1 MSICG
6 HTKINI
12 DSLKRWVNSL
22 DINKIRNFNV
32 EGHDYEIKNEMKKI
46 LEIQL
51 EEFSNSIN
59 KMKEDDNWENYDT
72 MLNQIFYNIFFRI
85 DNSSIRVG
93 DFYECFIEASN
104 LKTYKKIIKGFG
116 HYLEIG
122 NIDISDSSG
131 NIIASIGQKSDLIWR
146 VFYDYFINNY
156 QNGSMEHVYSNHE
169 EILSIQLFDVEN
181 LSVDELKIRVNEILL
196 YISMNYE
203 MDFKVFEVNSFIKSI
218 GNAPTLNMQYTP
230 TGFEEIP
237 MFYLS
242 NANIVNDE
250 RFKFLSYYQVIE
262 YFFVRAQNN
271 FFLNELK
278 NINLNKVNHNEL
290 RKVLRN
296 YKNKSNEKDAL
307 NLVLEWAI
315 DDIQN
320 LITWINSNQEYID
333 TYCKSI
339 EYKIDL
345 SKSKDKIITKLTE
358 RIYGYRC
365 SIAHA
370 KGDVEEYTAIPSIS
384 KEKITAELPLVKY
397 LAYEVIAHCSKK

>member
-1 MSICG
+1 
-6 HTKINI
+6 
-12 DSLKRWVNSL
+12 
-22 DINKIRNFNV
+22 
-32 EGHDYEIKNEMKKI
+32 
-46 LEIQL
+46 
-51 EEFSNSIN
+51 
-59 KMKEDDNWENYDT
+59 
-72 MLNQIFYNIFFRI
+72 
-85 DNSSIRVG
+85 
-93 DFYECFIEASN
+93 
-104 LKTYKKIIKGFG
+104 
-116 HYLEIG
+116 
-122 NIDISDSSG
+122 
-131 NIIASIGQKSDLIWR
+131 
-146 VFYDYFINNY
+146 
-156 QNGSMEHVYSNHE
+156 
-169 EILSIQLFDVEN
+169 
-181 LSVDELKIRVNEILL
+181 
-196 YISMNYE
+196 
-203 MDFKVFEVNSFIKSI
+203 
-218 GNAPTLNMQYTP
+218 MQYTP

-290 RKVLRN
+290 RKALRN